1 MTIKTNWKLD
11 ETVLP
16 ETVNELGR
24 EILRNTDTVQQNGT
38 EIRELQSRV
47 ALLDAACSGKQNQIT
62 VNGMLKREN
71 GEVVAAVEGLDY
83 VGTADLDQ
91 LLSRLPRIAA
101 GRVEITPT
109 APNTPTRVYI
119 RFPEGLFRSAPSITV
134 TIVTAVPGTA
144 ALGASASEA
153 NKDGFYLYLTRN
165 DRTQT
170 GVYWQAIQ
178 LPE

>member
-1 MTIKTNWKLD
+1 MSYTSTTENLGLPQY
-11 ETVLP
+11 VLSDKP
-16 ETVNELGR
+16 QMSDFNAAYAA
-24 EILRNTDTVQQNGT
+24 ISNF
-38 EIRELQSRV
+38 V
-47 ALLDAACSGKQNQIT
+47 AG
-62 VNGMLKREN
+62 
-71 GEVVAAVEGLDY
+71 
-83 VGTADLDQ
+83 
-91 LLSRLPRIAA
+91 LPRIAA

-178 LPE
+178 MPE

>member
-1 MTIKTNWKLD
+1 MAWQIPKTDW
-11 ETVLP
+11 
-16 ETVNELGR
+16 
-24 EILRNTDTVQQNGT
+24 
-38 EIRELQSRV
+38 
-47 ALLDAACSGKQNQIT
+47 AAGDIPTAEDFNRIEGNDIAIT
-62 VNGMLKREN
+62 N
-71 GEVVAAVEGLDY
+71 
-83 VGTADLDQ
+83 
-91 LLSRLPRIAA
+91 SLPRIAA

-119 RFPEGLFRSAPSITV
+119 RFPDGLFRSAPSITV
-134 TIVTAVPGTA
+134 TIVTTVPGTA

-153 NKDGFYLYLTRN
+153 SKEGFYLYLTRN

>member
-1 MTIKTNWKLD
+1 MAWQIPKTDWAAGDIPTAEDLNRIEGND
-11 ETVLP
+11 
-16 ETVNELGR
+16 
-24 EILRNTDTVQQNGT
+24 IAITD
-38 EIRELQSRV
+38 S
-47 ALLDAACSGKQNQIT
+47 
-62 VNGMLKREN
+62 
-71 GEVVAAVEGLDY
+71 
-83 VGTADLDQ
+83 
-91 LLSRLPRIAA
+91 LPRIAA